1 MTNVNSNN
9 LLAPAKINVRF
20 EIIGKR
26 EDSFHEIRSIMGAV
40 GLYDTLSL
48 SKTPSGITLTS
59 SSSDL
64 PLDNKNLAFKAAS
77 LIISEA
83 KVAGGVTISLKK
95 RIPVASGL
103 GGGSSDAA
111 TTMKGINE
119 LYDLKCS
126 PRQLMELGV
135 RIGADVPFFFS
146 NGPALAT
153 GIGEKL
159 SPIELSPPFWALLV
173 TPPVP
178 VSTTWAYNQF
188 KSQPNGNVFL
198 FSEKIDLFK
207 VGKEILYND
216 FERVVIPHFPEIA
229 KIKKTLVNL
238 GAWGAL
244 MSGSG
249 PTVFGLFFDEA
260 EARSAESK
268 LVKNYHERN
277 WKISVAKALL

>member
-126 PRQLMELGV
+126 PRQLMGLGV

-159 SPIELSPPFWALLV
+159 SPIEISPPFWALLV
-173 TPPVP
+173 TPPIA
-178 VSTTWAYNQF
+178 VSTTWAYSQF
-188 KSQPNGNVFL
+188 KSQPNGNDFL

-216 FERVVIPHFPEIA
+216 FERVVISHFPEIA
-229 KIKKTLVNL
+229 KIKKVLENL

>member
-1 MTNVNSNN
+1 MTNVDCSN
-9 LLAPAKINVRF
+9 LVAPAKINVRL

-26 EDSFHEIRSIMGAV
+26 EDGFHEIRSIMGAV
-40 GLYDTLSL
+40 GLYDTISL
-48 SKTPSGITLTS
+48 SKTPAAITLTS
-59 SSSDL
+59 SGSDI

-77 LIISEA
+77 LIISES
-83 KVAGGVTISLKK
+83 KVAGGVAISLKK
-95 RIPVASGL
+95 CIPVASGL

-111 TTMKGINE
+111 ATMKGIND

-126 PRQLMELGV
+126 LRQLMELGM

-159 SPIELSPPFWALLV
+159 SPIELFPPFWVLLV
-173 TPPVP
+173 TPPIP
-178 VSTTWAYNQF
+178 VSTAWAYRQF
-188 KSQPNGNVFL
+188 RLQTQHEIFT

-229 KIKKTLVNL
+229 KIKKALENL
-238 GAWGAL
+238 GAWGSL

-260 EARSAESK
+260 EARSAENK
-268 LVKNYHERN
+268 LVKLYHERN

>member
-1 MTNVNSNN
+1 MAKIDSNN
-9 LLAPAKINVRF
+9 LVAPAKINVRL

-26 EDSFHEIRSIMGAV
+26 EDGFHEIRSIMGAV

-48 SKTPSGITLTS
+48 SKTTAGITLTS
-59 SSSDL
+59 SDSDI
-64 PLDNKNLAFKAAS
+64 PLGNKNLAFKAAS
-77 LIISEA
+77 VFMQTANVS
-83 KVAGGVTISLKK
+83 AGV
-95 RIPVASGL
+95 RIHLEKHIPIAAGL

-111 TTMKGINE
+111 ATMKGMNE

-126 PRQLMELGV
+126 QRQLMEIGV

-159 SPIELSPPFWALLV
+159 SPIELSPPFWVLLV
-173 TPPVP
+173 TPPIS
-178 VSTTWAYNQF
+178 VSTAWAYRHYRL
-188 KSQPNGNVFL
+188 QPQEEIFT
-198 FSEKIDLFK
+198 FSTKIDLLK
-207 VGKEILYND
+207 LGKEILYND

-229 KIKKTLVNL
+229 RIKKVLENL

-268 LVKNYHERN
+268 LVEHYQIRN